1 LARFVLRTLSAKC
14 RTGDLLVFSGAVT
27 RLAEAGKARRLAE
40 RALDLWV
47 NFIVAGSVFI
57 AGASWLASVK
67 PEAAAPRVE
76 PAV

>member
-1 LARFVLRTLSAKC
+1 
-14 RTGDLLVFSGAVT
+14 LLVFSGAVT

-47 NFIVAGSVFI
+47 NFIVAGSVVM